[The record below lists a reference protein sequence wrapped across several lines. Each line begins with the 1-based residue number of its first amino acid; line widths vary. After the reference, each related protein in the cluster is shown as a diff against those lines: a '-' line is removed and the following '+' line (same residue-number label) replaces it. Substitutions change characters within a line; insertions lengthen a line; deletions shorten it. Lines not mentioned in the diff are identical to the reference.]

1 MNFKGPFQLKLFHA
15 AMVLTEAEFPRD
27 GRVITGFALVVQA
40 QQKSANY
47 LF

>member
-1 MNFKGPFQLKLFHA
+1 MNFKGPFQLKLFPA
-15 AMVLTEAEFPRD
+15 AMILTEAKFPRD

-40 QQKSANY
+40 QQKSVSY